1 MMSNTNKKLL
11 ISAGAAVAI
20 ATAITVYYL
29 LISAWII
36 VIRLGEED
44 ENALPSIENR
54 FKIADDDLAELPSL
68 REAMARATETTH
80 YDHWIP
86 PINAGYLKGKQ
97 IVERFQMS
105 S

>member
-11 ISAGAAVAI
+11 ISAGAAIAV

-29 LISAWII
+29 LIPAWII
-36 VIRLGEED
+36 VIRGEED

-68 REAMARATETTH
+68 REAMARVNGN
-80 YDHWIP
+80 YP
-86 PINAGYLKGKQ
+86 L
-97 IVERFQMS
+97 
-105 S
+105 

>member
-1 MMSNTNKKLL
+1 MPTTAMMSNTNKKLL
-11 ISAGAAVAI
+11 ISASAAIAV

-36 VIRLGEED
+36 VIRSGEED

-68 REAMARATETTH
+68 REAMARANGN
-80 YDHWIP
+80 YP
-86 PINAGYLKGKQ
+86 L
-97 IVERFQMS
+97 
-105 S
+105 

>member
-1 MMSNTNKKLL
+1 MPTTAIMSNTNKNLL

-36 VIRLGEED
+36 VIRSGED

-54 FKIADDDLAELPSL
+54 FKIADDDLAELPSS
-68 REAMARATETTH
+68 REAMARANGN
-80 YDHWIP
+80 YP
-86 PINAGYLKGKQ
+86 L
-97 IVERFQMS
+97 
-105 S
+105 

>member
-1 MMSNTNKKLL
+1 MPTTAMMSNTNKKLL

-29 LISAWII
+29 LIPAWII
-36 VIRLGEED
+36 VIRGEED

-68 REAMARATETTH
+68 REAMARANGN
-80 YDHWIP
+80 YP
-86 PINAGYLKGKQ
+86 L
-97 IVERFQMS
+97 
-105 S
+105 

>member
-36 VIRLGEED
+36 VIRSGEED

-54 FKIADDDLAELPSL
+54 FKIADDDDLAELPSL
-68 REAMARATETTH
+68 REAMARANGN
-80 YDHWIP
+80 YP
-86 PINAGYLKGKQ
+86 L
-97 IVERFQMS
+97 
-105 S
+105 

>member
-1 MMSNTNKKLL
+1 MPTTAIMSNTNKNLL

-29 LISAWII
+29 LIPAWII
-36 VIRLGEED
+36 VIRGEED

-68 REAMARATETTH
+68 REAMARANGN
-80 YDHWIP
+80 YP
-86 PINAGYLKGKQ
+86 L
-97 IVERFQMS
+97 
-105 S
+105 